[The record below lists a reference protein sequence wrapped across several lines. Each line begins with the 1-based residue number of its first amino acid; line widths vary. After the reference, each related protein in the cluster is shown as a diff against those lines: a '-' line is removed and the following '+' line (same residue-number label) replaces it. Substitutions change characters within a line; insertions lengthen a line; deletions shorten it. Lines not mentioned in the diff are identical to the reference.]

1 MLLKNNLNIEN
12 VKSISDIDLEEVD
25 ENENII
31 EMWEPLEFDID
42 ENYEFVPKSKI
53 FTFLSNIVYYVIGY
67 PVLKILMK
75 IIYDLKIEGKENI
88 RNIDENVVSVSNH
101 VLFLDCAIIRTSI
114 WF

>member
-12 VKSISDIDLEEVD
+12 VKSISDIDLEEID
-25 ENENII
+25 ENEHII
-31 EMWEPLEFDID
+31 EMWEPLEFNID
-42 ENYEFVPKSKI
+42 EDYEFVPKSKI
-53 FTFLSNIVYYVIGY
+53 FNFLSNIVYYVIGY

-101 VLFLDCAIIRTSI
+101 VLFLDCAIIRTCI
-114 WF
+114 WS